1 MFFLMSV
8 FSDLVDLKSVQIDR
22 PSDRFRFVA
31 QIDDYFIKTSRNGAR
46 YAKIDFADDSS
57 TITGMIGD
65 FGDRLNLTN
74 FLSSYKLQKDQIV
87 IANASFS
94 RDGETLFIDNMSCI
108 SEKVYSKLKELNE
121 K

>member
-1 MFFLMSV
+1 MRHQ
-8 FSDLVDLKSVQIDR
+8 DL
-22 PSDRFRFVA
+22 RFVA
-31 QIDDYFIKTSRNGAR
+31 QIDDFFVKKSRNGAR
-46 YAKIDFADDSS
+46 YAKIDFADDFGS
-57 TITGMIGD
+57 IIAMLGD

-87 IANASFS
+87 VASGTFS
-94 RDGETLFIDNMSCI
+94 RDGETVFIDNMACI